1 MVNFQSI
8 ANEEISIISVGVFL
22 SKVILRLTKLG
33 HEGNTHMPPSIHTK
47 ATLKTTSFFFAYSP
61 RENKHPLN
69 GNTKKEHPTTYQ
81 EFPFRIPT

>member
-8 ANEEISIISVGVFL
+8 PNEEISTISVGVSL
-22 SKVILRLTKLG
+22 SKVILRLTKVV
-33 HEGNTHMPPSIHTK
+33 HEGSTHMPPSIHTK

-61 RENKHPLN
+61 REKKHPLN
-69 GNTKKEHPTTYQ
+69 GNTIKEHPTTYQ